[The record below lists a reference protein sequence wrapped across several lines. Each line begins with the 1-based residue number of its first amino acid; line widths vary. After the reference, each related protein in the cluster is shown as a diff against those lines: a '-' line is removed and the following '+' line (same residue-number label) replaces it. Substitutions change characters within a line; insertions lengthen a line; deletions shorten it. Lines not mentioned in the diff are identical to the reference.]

1 MRNVSSSSLHQSSVR
16 KESYLFKT
24 IRVTEAL
31 KKQIIFFS
39 FLSYFKSMRS
49 IPEKVTDLEYEL
61 SAQKG

>member
-39 FLSYFKSMRS
+39 FLYFKSMRS